1 MKLLLTLT
9 LVFGLMVNPASA
21 TTIEGNSTPTTA
33 PTSHSPLL
41 EQLSESLFCTSLL
54 TYMKEELD
62 YDTRTW
68 EWLRTYKRSFHKSLK
83 EYAVSNG
90 KGDEVN
96 ELVAEKIITKVRSG
110 VATEIRRIG
119 LRERK
124 TKYRASHI
132 MLNEKC
138 MK

>member
-1 MKLLLTLT
+1 MKLLILGL
-9 LVFGLMVNPASA
+9 LLGLMVNTTNAS
-21 TTIEGNSTPTTA
+21 TIEGGSTP
-33 PTSHSPLL
+33 PSPSPLL
-41 EQLSESLFCTSLL
+41 KQLSESLFCTSLL

-62 YDTRTW
+62 YDTRTR